1 MRLSAWVLLAAA
13 CSSSSGRAT
22 DAARPGDGPG
32 ARDALR
38 AGDGPGRGDAGRAS
52 DAARS
57 DAGRGPD
64 GAPGRDA
71 PPPLRDGPRGD
82 AGADAAACTDKCPA
96 SAGGIS
102 WGCKRRFLYGLN
114 YAWLHFGGDFGGIRA
129 FNQGGVAAEAPAH
142 AANLQQMASRGA
154 HTVRWWVF
162 PDFRGDGVTFDA
174 TDTPTGLG
182 PTAVADLQKAL
193 ELADQAGVHVALCL
207 FSFDGFRPTADM
219 AGVHIRGLA
228 PIVRD
233 PGKRAALLERVVR
246 PLARAAQASPHA
258 ERLVAWDVINEPE
271 WAMTG
276 PSPYGDMAYD
286 PTPGL
291 EALPHAEME
300 GFVRDVSTAL
310 RAESRALVTVGGAAP
325 KWAHAWTGVGVD
337 FYQWHYYDWIQRYW
351 PYTTPPAQYGLDR
364 PILIG
369 EFPLGELVAGLPFEA
384 VIAGFYGE
392 GYAGGWGWQFVEATA
407 AQLADVAAFGAAH
420 PCDTHLKAE
429 AAVAIPAFAE
439 RAPDLRNVRL
449 CTSSQLGKPV
459 CR

>member
-13 CSSSSGRAT
+13 CSGSPGRSTDGARPA
-22 DAARPGDGPG
+22 DAARASDGP
-32 ARDALR
+32 RSDAPR
-38 AGDGPGRGDAGRAS
+38 AGDGPRS
-52 DAARS
+52 DAAPS
-57 DAGRGPD
+57 
-64 GAPGRDA
+64 RDA
-71 PPPLRDGPRGD
+71 PRVGDGPAAMRDGAASD
-82 AGADAAACTDKCPA
+82 AGADAATCTDECPA
-96 SAGGIS
+96 SAGGLT

-129 FNQGGVAAEAPAH
+129 FNQGGVAAEAATH
-142 AANLQQMASRGA
+142 AQNLQQMASRGA
-154 HTVRWWVF
+154 RTVRWWVF
-162 PDFRGDGVTFDA
+162 PDFRGDGVTFDGA
-174 TDTPTGLG
+174 DTPTGLG
-182 PTAVADLQKAL
+182 PTAEADVQKAL

-233 PGKRAALLERVVR
+233 PAKRAALLERVVR
-246 PLARAAQASPHA
+246 PLARTAQASPHA
-258 ERLVAWDVINEPE
+258 DRLLAWDVINEPE

-286 PTPGL
+286 PTAGL
-291 EALPHAEME
+291 EALAHADME
-300 GFVRDVSTAL
+300 SFVRDVSTAL

-369 EFPLGELVAGLPFEA
+369 ELPLGELAPGLPYGTVLES
-384 VIAGFYGE
+384 FYGG

-429 AAVAIPAFAE
+429 AAGAPIAFE
-439 RAPDLRNVRL
+439 PRQPDLRNVRL